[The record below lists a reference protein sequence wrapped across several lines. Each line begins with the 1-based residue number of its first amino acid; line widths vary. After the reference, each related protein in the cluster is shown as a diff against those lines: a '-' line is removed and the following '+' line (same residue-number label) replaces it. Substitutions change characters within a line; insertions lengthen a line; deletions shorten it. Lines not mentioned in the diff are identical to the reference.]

1 MKWKKIKD
9 FPDYYVSDTGLI
21 KSKKKILKP
30 IKHTTKRKHNYF
42 FVSLYKN
49 GQQKAVSISRLVAR
63 AFIPNPYNKPN
74 IDHINRNTTDNS
86 VKNLRWVTQSENL
99 LNKNTVK
106 YRSMMIKNKKA
117 VDVAIENGVSKE
129 TFYRRI
135 RNGWSIKKAS
145 SILPKKYAFINR
157 KNKRS

>member
-30 IKHTTKRKHNYF
+30 IKHTTKGKYNYF

-49 GQQKAVSISRLVAR
+49 GQQKAVSISRIVAKT
-63 AFIPNPYNKPN
+63 FIPNPYNKPN
-74 IDHINRNTTDNS
+74 IDHINRNTADNS

-99 LNKNTVK
+99 LNENTVK
-106 YRSMMIKNKKA
+106 YRSMMIGNKKA
-117 VDVAIENGVSKE
+117 VDIALQNKIPRQ
-129 TFYRRI
+129 TFYARI
-135 RNGWSIKKAS
+135 SRGWKIIDAAT
-145 SILPKKYAFINR
+145 I